1 MHFMQYFYISYRNPE
16 KTDLFARMA
25 IVKTNQYKSEERFM
39 EKGEILLE
47 VRNMCK
53 RFGPITALKNV
64 DLTIR
69 RGEIHG
75 LIGENGSG
83 KSTITSI
90 AAGMQKATSGEMFYK
105 GQPWAPESMVEAQ
118 RNGISMILQE
128 MNTINN
134 CTVAENLFAGQED
147 RFSRFGF
154 CNTRRMNREA
164 DEILRKFYLDYIKG
178 KDPIDKYSF
187 EERKLIEIARTVTD
201 DTEILVVDETTTAL
215 SFEGREHLYKLM
227 NEMAGAG
234 KAVVFISHDMDE
246 ILSKCT
252 ILTVL
257 RDGEI
262 RGTISREEM
271 DQPSSVP
278 QIRKLMVGRDIGNE
292 FYRSDYDS
300 SHQEESAL
308 ELLNVSFGPIRD
320 ISITVHKGEIVGLG
334 GLSGCGMHE
343 IGKAAF
349 GLIKPEAGKVTCE
362 GKEIHNPKAAVAA
375 GMGYISKDRDQ
386 EALIIQASIE
396 DNIVMPSLE
405 DLKTGPFVL
414 PKTQRSFSDGQIRSL
429 EVKCTSGKQWVS
441 TLSGGNKQKVSFAK
455 WIAKGSDVVIMDC
468 PTRGVDIGVKQSM
481 YHLITEMKKRGKA
494 ILMISEEMSELIGMA
509 DRILV
514 LKDFS
519 IQKEFMR
526 SASLSETDI
535 IEYMI

>member
-1 MHFMQYFYISYRNPE
+1 
-16 KTDLFARMA
+16 
-25 IVKTNQYKSEERFM
+25 
-39 EKGEILLE
+39 
-47 VRNMCK
+47 
-53 RFGPITALKNV
+53 
-64 DLTIR
+64 
-69 RGEIHG
+69 
-75 LIGENGSG
+75 
-83 KSTITSI
+83 
-90 AAGMQKATSGEMFYK
+90 
-105 GQPWAPESMVEAQ
+105 
-118 RNGISMILQE
+118 
-128 MNTINN
+128 
-134 CTVAENLFAGQED
+134 
-147 RFSRFGF
+147 
-154 CNTRRMNREA
+154 MNREA
-164 DEILRKFYLDYIKG
+164 DEILKKFYLDYIHG
-178 KDPIDKYSF
+178 KDPINKYSF

-215 SFEGREHLYKLM
+215 SFEGREHLYRLM
-227 NEMAGAG
+227 NQLAEAG
-234 KAVVFISHDMDE
+234 KAVIFISHDMDE

-252 ILTVL
+252 VLTVL

-278 QIRKLMVGRDIGNE
+278 NIRKLMVGRDIGTQ

-300 SHQEESAL
+300 SHQPETAL
-308 ELLNVSFGPIRD
+308 ELRNVSFGPIRD

-349 GLIKPEAGKVTCE
+349 GLIKPDAGQVLCGE
-362 GKEIHNPKAAVAA
+362 KEIHSPKAAVAA
-375 GMGYISKDRDQ
+375 SIGYISKDRDQ
-386 EALIIQASIE
+386 EALITQASIE
-396 DNIVMPSLE
+396 DNIVMPSLG

-414 PKTQRSFSDGQIRSL
+414 PKTQRSFSDEQIRSL

-455 WIAKGSDVVIMDC
+455 WIAKKSNVVIMDC

-481 YHLITEMKKRGKA
+481 YRLITEMKKSGKA

-514 LKDFS
+514 LKDYS
-519 IQKEFMR
+519 IKKEFRR
-526 SASLSETDI
+526 SESLSETDI